1 MDSFFNIDREK
12 KEEKGKENAPME
24 SELFQRELERTLPER
39 MIETLI
45 FHATMKTLYQFSAC
59 TIFFFFFVRC
69 GFAALFGAFI
79 FLFFYFFYFFLFNS
93 HTIRESFSSV
103 VTLHNRDMQRFK
115 TYICQTVAKR
125 YANHDLE
132 FAWEK
137 ALRVPYYVGT
147 STSSPTVNSL
157 HNNIVASAE
166 RRANKQSFAREVVLV
181 AFAWRSCDNLRQEA
195 KRRVS
200 EIIWI
205 SRPRS
210 SRSQFRAGSSPR
222 ILIRRFKSGKQKRSD
237 SLLRKRKGDDD
248 VAQREK

>member
-1 MDSFFNIDREK
+1 
-12 KEEKGKENAPME
+12 
-24 SELFQRELERTLPER
+24 
-39 MIETLI
+39 
-45 FHATMKTLYQFSAC
+45 MKTLSQFSAC
-59 TIFFFFFVRC
+59 TIFFLCAVSQLSFVHLYFFF
-69 GFAALFGAFI
+69 FFIYLFI
-79 FLFFYFFYFFLFNS
+79 YLFFFFFFLFNS
-93 HTIRESFSSV
+93 LPIRQSFSLV

-115 TYICQTVAKR
+115 TYICETVSKR

-157 HNNIVASAE
+157 HNNMVASVE

-200 EIIWI
+200 EIISI

-248 VAQREK
+248 AAQREK

>member
-1 MDSFFNIDREK
+1 M
-12 KEEKGKENAPME
+12 G
-24 SELFQRELERTLPER
+24 SELFQRWLERTLPER

-45 FHATMKTLYQFSAC
+45 FHATVKTLSQFSAC
-59 TIFFFFFVRC
+59 TIFFFFLCAVSQLSFVHLY
-69 GFAALFGAFI
+69 F
-79 FLFFYFFYFFLFNS
+79 FLFLFFFLFNS
-93 HTIRESFSSV
+93 HPIGESFSLV

-115 TYICQTVAKR
+115 TYICQTVSKR

-157 HNNIVASAE
+157 HNNIVASVE

-200 EIIWI
+200 EIISI